1 MIILSKYSNERTPMA
16 KKENSFDSH
25 KSTFHDNKLCRGW
38 VELIFYVFRCI
49 VVALVASYVI
59 LESKYILPTDM
70 TSKIDLY
77 HWMRFLRRIQVCV
90 SW

>member
-38 VELIFYVFRCI
+38 VELIF
-49 VVALVASYVI
+49 
-59 LESKYILPTDM
+59 
-70 TSKIDLY
+70 
-77 HWMRFLRRIQVCV
+77 FLRFSLCCCCSCCFIRNSRVKIHIANRYDKQN
-90 SW
+90 